1 MTCPRQVNAKSA
13 FFGLA
18 CLLVLTLA
26 LLGSVLPA
34 GAEESAPSARDL
46 LAQVRANQA
55 SQNRDLSG
63 KLRKSTSEDKIVIPF
78 RLLLRGNTIVY
89 QFTDRP
95 ESLILRLGDK
105 SSRLDRATGT
115 GPTEKIAG
123 AKLDDLIRGTDISYE
138 DLALKFL
145 YWTNA
150 IVEPRKETLMTRSC
164 WIVRAVPSRK
174 DESQY
179 DMARLWIE
187 PTGGLLQ
194 AECYAAGHLVRRFS
208 VRNVQRAEE
217 GYILKSMS
225 IQRLDAQGKGTPP
238 TYLEVRQD

>member
-1 MTCPRQVNAKSA
+1 MSCPRQVNVKTA
-13 FFGLA
+13 LV
-18 CLLVLTLA
+18 CLLLA
-26 LLGSVLPA
+26 LLGSLLPV
-34 GAEESAPSARDL
+34 SAQETAPNARAL
-46 LAQVRANQA
+46 LAQVRTNQA
-55 SQNRDLSG
+55 SQNRDLTG
-63 KLRKSTSEDKIVIPF
+63 RLRKSTSEDKIIIPF
-78 RLLLRGNTIVY
+78 KLLLRGDTIVY

-105 SSRLDRATGT
+105 GSRLDRSTGT
-115 GPTEKIAG
+115 GKSEKIAG

-138 DLALKFL
+138 DLSLKFL
-145 YWTNA
+145 YWNNA
-150 IVEPRKETLMTRSC
+150 TVEPRKETMMTRSC
-164 WIVRAVPSRK
+164 WIVRAFPARK

-194 AECYAAGHLVRRFS
+194 AECYAGGKLIRRFS
-208 VRNVQRAEE
+208 VRNVQRDHEQDGG

-225 IQRLDAQGKGTPP
+225 IQRLDESGKGTPP